1 MKYTLSL
8 ILSALFAVAAARPA
22 TADSITVAAAISLK
36 DALADIAKSYKSD
49 TGEDVQLTFASSGQ
63 LMALIKSGAP
73 IDVFVSAATRQ
84 VDDLAR
90 TKHVD
95 DKTRRTIAAN
105 DLVLIVPANARSA
118 PESFKDLADPK
129 YKRIALGEPRTVPAG
144 EYAAETL
151 AALELT
157 DAVKPRAVYAN
168 NVRQVLDYV
177 ERGEVAAG
185 IVYATDARAA
195 GDKVRVV
202 DRADPATH
210 TPILYPAA
218 AVTASKKP
226 AAAQK
231 FLDYLT
237 SDKAQKLLT
246 ARGFT
251 KPPAP
256 SDDGTKRTPAAHSSL
271 ILRPSSLP
279 GSAR

>member
-36 DALADIAKSYKSD
+36 DALADVAKSYKAD

-63 LMALIKSGAP
+63 LMALIRNGAP
-73 IDVFVSAATRQ
+73 IDVFISAATRQ
-84 VDDLAR
+84 VDDLAK
-90 TKHVD
+90 TQHLD
-95 DKTRRTIAAN
+95 DKTRRTVAAN
-105 DLVLIVPANARSA
+105 DLVLIVPADAKSPPA
-118 PESFKDLADPK
+118 SFKDLADPK

-151 AALELT
+151 AALKLT
-157 DAVKPRAVYAN
+157 DAVKPRAVYGN

-185 IVYATDARAA
+185 IVYATDAKAS
-195 GDKVRVV
+195 GDKVHVV
-202 DRADPATH
+202 DRAEAATH
-210 TPILYPAA
+210 SPIVYPAA

-226 AAAQK
+226 DAARK

-237 SDKAQKLLT
+237 TDRAQKLL
-246 ARGFT
+246 ADRGFA
-251 KPPAP
+251 KPPTQ
-256 SDDGTKRTPAAHSSL
+256 DSSH
-271 ILRPSSLP
+271 RSQDSQKK
-279 GSAR
+279 